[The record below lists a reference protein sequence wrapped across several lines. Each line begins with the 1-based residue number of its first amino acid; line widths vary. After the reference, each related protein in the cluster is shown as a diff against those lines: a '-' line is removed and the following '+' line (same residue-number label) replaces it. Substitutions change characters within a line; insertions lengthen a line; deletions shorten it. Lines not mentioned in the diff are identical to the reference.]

1 MSLKDSVY
9 KRLVYSKSNNKEIMI
24 GVVIDTVNE
33 ELFISLLQSYQ
44 ERLEKS
50 IKNSYFVHGLVK
62 GLRYKCH
69 KVNFKRGRP

>member
-9 KRLVYSKSNNKEIMI
+9 KRLVYSESNNKEIMI

-33 ELFISLLQSYQ
+33 EIFISLLPSYQ
-44 ERLEKS
+44 KRLKKL
-50 IKNSYFVHGLVK
+50 IKNTYFVHDIVK

-69 KVNFKRGRP
+69 KVNIKCGRP